1 MTMMVHGEQSLC
13 RRHAYDLCRHYGI
26 SPDEM
31 APVFGIGRT
40 EFEQFILDDGLT
52 LQHLECRNSEFTLVR
67 DLMELLRKELDQLQL
82 GDETASAK
90 TRLDALA
97 QLARTMDRLSE
108 MQQKRTE
115 QQQSIVMLGPEELRE
130 ALVRIDERIHEL
142 ALCRADELVCQ
153 QSQPG
158 TDTGPDQRM
167 DSAGAD
173 EPTTTV

>member
-1 MTMMVHGEQSLC
+1 MTMMTRGEQSLC

-26 SPDEM
+26 SADEM
-31 APVFGIGRT
+31 APVFGISKT
-40 EFEQFILDDGLT
+40 ALEQLVVDDGLT
-52 LQHLECRNSEFTLVR
+52 LQYLESQNSEFTLIR

-115 QQQSIVMLGPEELRE
+115 QQRSIVMLGPDELRE
-130 ALVRIDERIHEL
+130 ALVRIDGRIHEL

-153 QSQPG
+153 QSQPRA
-158 TDTGPDQRM
+158 DTGLDQ
-167 DSAGAD
+167 
-173 EPTTTV
+173 